1 MTEAINK
8 RWRMDTTDIENELQ
22 YSDYVEQKKCLQ
34 LVRDERVRELCF
46 EGRRW
51 YDIVRMALQGEET
64 AFSYNKKRHGV
75 DEEEM
80 LRRYNHIS
88 AYFMPIAK
96 DEIRF
101 NPLLEQN
108 KSCKSSDNSE
118 IEQN

>member
-1 MTEAINK
+1 
-8 RWRMDTTDIENELQ
+8 MDTTDIENELMFD
-22 YSDYVEQKKCLQ
+22 DYKEQSKCLA

-88 AYFMPIAK
+88 AYFMPIHK

-101 NPLLEQN
+101 NPLLIQN
-108 KSCKSSDNSE
+108 KSCKSSENGS